1 MAEATD
7 TFFQSED
14 AKADFDKILEGSGE
28 ENSEDLSPNQDQ
40 SGNDPSH
47 QGGNS
52 DDDKNKEYPK
62 GNWQDDPRWQKRER
76 TFERRLQQQR
86 EEFEALLNQKL
97 GEFKPSATTDPA
109 STPEWFKEAF
119 GENPELSNKFLQWF
133 SAQTQVIKDQ
143 VIREY
148 ASKSQA
154 EQEAAA
160 QGVAF
165 IQEQLDAVSDEF
177 GVNLEKKLADG
188 TDNLV
193 LNEFLKFV
201 YEVKP
206 TDDDGNLD
214 LKKGWK
220 VFQQI
225 QSGQKSGPAAARKRI
240 AGGTGTG
247 SGGSGS
253 EANDKP
259 KVWGEDGFSGLQ

>member
-1 MAEATD
+1 MAEEKD

-14 AKADFDKILEGSGE
+14 ASANFDKILEVDGE
-28 ENSEDLSPNQDQ
+28 DNSEDLSPNQDQ
-40 SGNDPSH
+40 SGTDPSH
-47 QGGNS
+47 QGGKT
-52 DDDKNKEYPK
+52 DDGKNNEYPK

-76 TFERRLQQQR
+76 TFERRLEQQR
-86 EEFEALLNQKL
+86 TEFETLLNQKL
-97 GEFKPSATTDPA
+97 GELRPSATTEPGQ
-109 STPEWFKEAF
+109 TPDWFKEAF

-143 VIREY
+143 VISEY
-148 ASKSQA
+148 ASKNKG
-154 EQEAAA
+154 EQDAAA

-177 GVNLEKKLADG
+177 GVNLEKKLPDG
-188 TDNLV
+188 KDNLV
-193 LNEFLKFV
+193 LNEFLNFI

-225 QSGQKSGPAAARKRI
+225 QTGQKSGANAARKRI
-240 AGGTGTG
+240 AGGTG
-247 SGGSGS
+247 SGNGGTGS
-253 EANDKP
+253 EATDKP
-259 KVWGEDGFSGLQ
+259 KVWGEDSFSGLQ